1 MTTHVLVPQGEERI
15 TVELTVKEA
24 MALSGFRFNQNS
36 SQLADARRKVRSAL
50 DSQVMKESDM
60 PLLYEEMTH

>member
-36 SQLADARRKVRSAL
+36 GQLADARRKVRSAL
-50 DSQVMKESDM
+50 DSQVMKESEI
-60 PLLYEEMTH
+60 PLLYEELTH

>member
-1 MTTHVLVPQGEERI
+1 MTTHVMVPQGEERI

-36 SQLADARRKVRSAL
+36 GQLADARRKVRSAL

-60 PLLYEEMTH
+60 PLLYEELTH

>member
-1 MTTHVLVPQGEERI
+1 MTTNVLVSQGEERI

-36 SQLADARRKVRSAL
+36 GQLADAKRKVRSAL
-50 DSQVMKESDM
+50 DSQVMKETDM
-60 PLLYEEMTH
+60 PLLYQEMTH

>member
-36 SQLADARRKVRSAL
+36 GQLADARRKVRSAL
-50 DSQVMKESDM
+50 DSQVMKESDI
-60 PLLYEEMTH
+60 PLLYEELTH

>member
-1 MTTHVLVPQGEERI
+1 MTTNVLVPQGEERI

-36 SQLADARRKVRSAL
+36 GQLADAKRKVRSAL
-50 DSQVMKESDM
+50 DSQVMKETDM
-60 PLLYEEMTH
+60 PLLYQEMTH

>member
-36 SQLADARRKVRSAL
+36 GQLADARRKVRSAL

-60 PLLYEEMTH
+60 PLLYEELTH

>member
-36 SQLADARRKVRSAL
+36 NQLADARRKVRSAL
-50 DSQVMKESDM
+50 DSQVLKESDM

>member
-1 MTTHVLVPQGEERI
+1 MTTHVLVHQGEERI

-36 SQLADARRKVRSAL
+36 GQLADARRKVRSAL
-50 DSQVMKESDM
+50 DSQVMKESNM